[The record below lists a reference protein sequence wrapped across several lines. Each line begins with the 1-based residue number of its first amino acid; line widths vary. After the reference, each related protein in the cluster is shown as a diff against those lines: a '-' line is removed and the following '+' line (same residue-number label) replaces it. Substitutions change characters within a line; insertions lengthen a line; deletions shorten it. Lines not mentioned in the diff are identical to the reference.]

1 MSLTKNKSIWTVQDT
16 GAEYNTGEVK
26 TVPSQAQSIREI
38 LFRNT
43 NGMAYDNYKT
53 PFYEDQASFSSQSF
67 NKIQDM
73 DITDKMAFLQHVQ
86 NTAKDL
92 ETKISDYQKEKQ
104 ALLEAEANKS
114 KQLEEFEKSQ
124 EGLEP
129 K

>member
-1 MSLTKNKSIWTVQDT
+1 MSLTKNKSIWTIEDT
-16 GAEYNTGEVK
+16 GAEYNSGEVV
-26 TVPSQAQSIREI
+26 TIPSQAQSIREI

-53 PFYEDQASFSSQSF
+53 PFYEDQATFSSQSF

-86 NTAKDL
+86 NTAKAL

-104 ALLEAEANKS
+104 ALLEQEANKQKELEAFEE
-114 KQLEEFEKSQ
+114 KQI
-124 EGLEP
+124 GNEP